1 MALVPDPVYTVT
13 YTFLD
18 ETGSKAT
25 TQAYIRQGVLFADVI
40 VRAQALALAL
50 DAVSNAQITGYTISR
65 SWTEDAPAGPGA
77 GSRVERKG
85 RTIWLADT
93 YKTRIDIPSVEP
105 AIILSDGALNRNS
118 VQFLALRTVLLTD
131 FLGDF
136 TDSRG
141 VSLDAL
147 AAAYESYVRTTPKRQ
162 PTRKLA

>member
-1 MALVPDPVYTVT
+1 MALVPAPVYTVT
-13 YTFLD
+13 YTFED

-25 TQAYIRQGVLFADVI
+25 TQAYVRQGLVIDDVI
-40 VRAQALALAL
+40 LRANALALAL
-50 DAVSNAQITGYTISR
+50 RGVSNAQITGYTISR
-65 SWTEDAPAGPGA
+65 SWVEDAPTGAAA

-85 RTIWLADT
+85 RTIWLADN
-93 YKTRIDIPSVEP
+93 YKTRIDIPSIAP
-105 AIILSDGALNRNS
+105 AQVLSDGALNRGS
-118 VQFLALRTVLLTD
+118 VQFLALRAVLLTD
-131 FLGDF
+131 FIGDF

>member
-40 VRAQALALAL
+40 IRAQALALAL

-65 SWTEDAPAGPGA
+65 SWTEDAPAGAGA

-85 RTIWLADT
+85 RTIWIADQ

-131 FLGDF
+131 FIGDF

-147 AAAYESYVRTTPKRQ
+147 AAAYESYVRTTPRRQ
-162 PTRKLA
+162 PTRKLS

>member
-13 YTFLD
+13 YTFQD

-25 TQAYIRQGVLFADVI
+25 TQAYVRQGLVIDDVI
-40 VRAQALALAL
+40 FRANALAAAL

-65 SWTEDAPAGPGA
+65 SWTENAPTGA
-77 GSRVERKG
+77 AINSRVERKG
-85 RTIWLADT
+85 RTIWIADQ

-105 AIILSDGALNRNS
+105 LIILNDGALNRNS
-118 VQFLALRTVLLTD
+118 VQFLALRAVLLTD
-131 FLGDF
+131 FVGDF

-147 AAAYESYVRTTPKRQ
+147 AAAYESFVRTTPRRQ
-162 PTRKLA
+162 PTRKLS

>member
-25 TQAYIRQGVLFADVI
+25 TQAYIRQGLLIQDVI
-40 VRAQALALAL
+40 ARATALAAAL
-50 DAVSNAQITGYTISR
+50 GAVSNAQITGYTISR
-65 SWTEDAPAGPGA
+65 SWTEDAPTGPGA

-85 RTIWLADT
+85 RTIWLADN
-93 YKTRIDIPSVEP
+93 YKTRIDIPSIAP
-105 AIILSDGALNRNS
+105 AQILSDGALNRNS
-118 VQFLALRTVLLTD
+118 VQFLALRAVLLTD

>member
-25 TQAYIRQGVLFADVI
+25 TQAYVRQGLLIADVI
-40 VRAQALALAL
+40 ARAQALAVAL

-65 SWTEDAPAGPGA
+65 SWVEDAPAGAAA

-85 RTIWLADT
+85 RTIWLADN
-93 YKTRIDIPSVEP
+93 YKSRIDIPSVEP

-118 VQFLALRTVLLTD
+118 VQFLALRAVLLTD
-131 FLGDF
+131 FVGDF

-147 AAAYESYVRTTPKRQ
+147 AAAYESYVRTTPRRQ
-162 PTRKLA
+162 PTRKLS

>member
-13 YTFLD
+13 YTFQD

-25 TQAYIRQGVLFADVI
+25 TQAYIRQGIVIDDVI
-40 VRAQALALAL
+40 ARANALAGAL
-50 DAVSNAQITGYTISR
+50 RNISNAQLTGYTISR
-65 SWTEDAPAGPGA
+65 GWKEDAPAGAGG

-93 YKTRIDIPSVEP
+93 YKTRIDIPSI
-105 AIILSDGALNRNS
+105 ATSQILADGALNRNS
-118 VQFLALRTVLLTD
+118 AQFLVLRAVLLTD
-131 FLGDF
+131 FVGDF

-147 AAAYESYVRTTPKRQ
+147 AAAYESYTRTTPKRQ